1 MIQTPYLSLSP
12 LRELETWNWEP
23 NKLDCFLVSS
33 FSSTSTST
41 STFQHSAYLLFS
53 SQCAHF
59 SDRDLNDC
67 KYHAESGAVA
77 FWACAVDTIR
87 QPAFVSGL
95 RSKVTSIL
103 PLESFLETISSV
115 SLLASISILFSHIYR
130 ILPTSYCLPLTC
142 TRHAHPYHPSFFPP
156 FLPPRL
162 RDPSSRQSKPQPIS
176 IVAKNEISI
185 RGTTIHLPDRA
196 RSLSLHCHLGIPL
209 PRTIK
214 YTHTHTHT
222 HTHNQKKW
230 LRQ

>member
-1 MIQTPYLSLSP
+1 MPAGGVIQTPYLSP

-115 SLLASISILFSHIYR
+115 SLLASISILFSHILR
-130 ILPTSYCLPLTC
+130 ILPASSCLPLTC
-142 TRHAHPYHPSFFPP
+142 TRHAHPYHPSLP
-156 FLPPRL
+156 FDPRL

-196 RSLSLHCHLGIPL
+196 RSLSLHCHLGAPL

-214 YTHTHTHT
+214 YTHTHTH
-222 HTHNQKKW
+222 NQKKW